1 MRNIYV
7 NGCSFSKGHKE
18 LIGRDGKPWPAY
30 FQEDNVINDSMDG
43 GSSFRSLR
51 MCMQRIFEDMP
62 IDIMICQL
70 TSPERGEVFL
80 QKDEF
85 VRWHEPM
92 YIAYM
97 PHRFIH
103 KEHQLEVLKR
113 EGFNRRQENFKYLN
127 EKGES
132 IEDKYYH
139 KFKIF
144 NDTMLT
150 NSKDRELHI
159 IGLCNNLKLLC
170 EAKGIK
176 LLFTAMSERCIPNVK
191 HITPYFTKPMSHI
204 VGEQGPFIES
214 ETDFHPN
221 EAGHEKIY
229 RYILSELEK
238 L

>member
-1 MRNIYV
+1 
-7 NGCSFSKGHKE
+7 
-18 LIGRDGKPWPAY
+18 
-30 FQEDNVINDSMDG
+30 
-43 GSSFRSLR
+43 
-51 MCMQRIFEDMP
+51 MQRIFNEMP

-70 TSPERGEVFL
+70 SSMDRGEVFL
-80 QKDEF
+80 KSKEF

-97 PHRFIH
+97 PTRFIH
-103 KEHQLEVLKR
+103 RDHQLEVLKR
-113 EGFNRRQENFKYLN
+113 EGFSKRGEDYRYFNQ
-127 EKGES
+127 KGET
-132 IEDKYYH
+132 IEDRYYH
-139 KFKIF
+139 KLKLF

-150 NSKDRELHI
+150 NTKDKELHI

-176 LLFTAMSERCIPNVK
+176 LLFTAMSEKCIPNVE

-204 VGEQGPFIES
+204 VGKQGPLVES

-229 RYILSELEK
+229 RYIISELEK